1 MSANENTYL
10 AAYTTDKNIERI
22 GEVLHDTLVGKVIE
36 VGYISYYRDDENSH
50 DHEGPFLVIV
60 QPEDPK
66 SYHHWN
72 DDWYDPDWTVE
83 VLPNQDVPAD
93 ARSFVVSAVSCDST
107 TGRWELKFNLPE
119 TTEVTHV

>member
-1 MSANENTYL
+1 MSADENTYI
-10 AAYTTDKNIERI
+10 AAYTTDKNIEQI

-66 SYHHWN
+66 SYPHWN
-72 DDWYDPDWTVE
+72 GDWYDPNWSVDA
-83 VLPNQDVPAD
+83 LPNQGLPDD
-93 ARSFVVSAVSCDST
+93 ARSFWVSAVSCDST
-107 TGRWELKFNLPE
+107 TGRWELKFKLPE